1 MVSLQSLHSSPPR
14 SVCEYK
20 ASREGRF
27 AWFLLTWHPE
37 KDFVL
42 EEIVAE
48 IKLEILNFKV
58 GSLSRLE
65 IEKWM
70 KQFFAEL
77 HWKLYGLLHKTELAE
92 KGISLFFGIL
102 YDNELYFVQFGR
114 IFCLLTDNKKMRHIG
129 RDWHNYQV
137 QSLDGLQLLG
147 LMDSDPVIKPQRV
160 YIGSNQRLIV
170 ISGELAQKIFPSV
183 DDPSAIETLIE
194 TYATEDNPLWLIL
207 EGKEELVKTKRR
219 KLSRLQVTSIILIVL
234 ALLAALYMMV
244 GNRILD
250 QLVYKMR
257 LSLKEEKTLH
267 LEQIPTNLNINS
279 ENLKKY
285 IDKLINLPARNISFS
300 IAWSTE
306 LPYNVSLSPSFT
318 LGTIYLVSQN
328 RLSAYDKKSR
338 QLLWTKML
346 EDEIRSTTIHQ
357 GMLIL
362 YLANQQIIGLN
373 DEGNILWQ
381 QHLPT
386 ESITGDRFIP
396 CIIKNSD
403 DPRLDRSIMVI
414 PSKRG
419 ISILDPVRGETISS
433 LTFKHDLDALSVY
446 DSFANCFYAVVG
458 NAVLCVELKIVN

>member
-37 KDFVL
+37 KNFVL

-48 IKLEILNFKV
+48 IKLEILNSKV

-92 KGISLFFGIL
+92 KGISLFFGVL

-328 RLSAYDKKSR
+328 RLSA
-338 QLLWTKML
+338 
-346 EDEIRSTTIHQ
+346 
-357 GMLIL
+357 
-362 YLANQQIIGLN
+362 
-373 DEGNILWQ
+373 ILWQ